1 MTTEEKIAWLARYQQ
16 AVTEER
22 RLEKAIKA
30 AKRRELAAREVLP
43 KKSKGLQLL
52 QEYQQELDAK
62 IQQCEQIRQEV
73 EQAIAELPNATH
85 RTVLLARYVDGMDWW
100 QVANIAY
107 ISERWARA
115 IHRTALSKLRVPL
128 SSAKR
133 E

>member
-43 KKSKGLQLL
+43 EKSKGLQLL

-62 IQQCEQIRQEV
+62 IQQC
-73 EQAIAELPNATH
+73 
-85 RTVLLARYVDGMDWW
+85 
-100 QVANIAY
+100 
-107 ISERWARA
+107 
-115 IHRTALSKLRVPL
+115 
-128 SSAKR
+128 
-133 E
+133 